1 VGHRLRADKKEES
14 AMGQF
19 LADYG
24 WVTWILIGLLAGAIA
39 KLIMPGRDPGGCIV
53 TIIIGI
59 AGAVLA
65 GFLGQALGWYEAGE
79 GAGFIAAIVGAIL
92 ILFVYRLFARR

>member
-1 VGHRLRADKKEES
+1 
-14 AMGQF
+14 MGQF
-19 LADYG
+19 LANYG

-39 KLIMPGRDPGGCIV
+39 KAVMPGRDPGGCIV

-65 GFLGQALGWYEAGE
+65 GFLGQALGWYGPGE
-79 GAGFIAAIVGAIL
+79 GAGFLAAIVGAIL
-92 ILFVYRLFARR
+92 ILFVYRLIARR